1 MTMRSMH
8 AAAAAA
14 SAAYLTLLAASS
26 ADAFVVHPLSNNGPA
41 AAASLPSARS
51 NVLIH
56 VLHAQKEDDVDSSS
70 STASGDTTSSSTVSS
85 STPAV
90 PTPPEPFLPAL
101 DPTYACKG
109 TIGDGEFVISR
120 LGGPTSEELSN
131 ENLLRILM
139 IECSDLE
146 VNTLVWKCLG
156 YRFDPDK
163 EEWTDSECFPK
174 WREKYPTTPPDLI
187 GMSRIYSKE
196 RDQPSLKAN
205 QALVRSVPADNKQ
218 SLKTHLKPYGF
229 TGYKYSE
236 LTPNKT
242 RRAQCANW
250 LLYYREELFGYTM
263 EELRERRRLKREAE
277 EAERKRREEEEG
289 KGDEWKPPVK
299 EVF

>member
-1 MTMRSMH
+1 MKVH
-8 AAAAAA
+8 AAYGA
-14 SAAYLTLLAASS
+14 LLLSVAQCAGAFSSVSGFPATRSS
-26 ADAFVVHPLSNNGPA
+26 ASVTTTL
-41 AAASLPSARS
+41 R
-51 NVLIH
+51 
-56 VLHAQKEDDVDSSS
+56 AQSDDSESSS
-70 STASGDTTSSSTVSS
+70 SP
-85 STPAV
+85 PAV

-101 DPTYACKG
+101 DQSYSVKG
-109 TIGDGEFVISR
+109 DIGDKDFVISR
-120 LGGPTSEELSN
+120 LGGPTADELSN

-163 EEWTDSECFPK
+163 EEWNDSECFPK
-174 WREKYPTTPPDLI
+174 WRERYPSPPDLI

-196 RDQPSLKAN
+196 QDSPSLRSN
-205 QALVRSVPADNKQ
+205 QALVRSIPADNKQ

-229 TGYKYSE
+229 TGYQYAE

-250 LLYYREELFGYTM
+250 LIYYREELFGYTV
-263 EELRERRRLKREAE
+263 EELQERRRLKREAE
-277 EAERKRREEEEG
+277 EAEKKRLEEEEG
-289 KGDEWKPPVK
+289 KKAEDEWKPPVK

>member
-1 MTMRSMH
+1 MKVNAAYLAVLFSAARCADAFCQFSVGFPAARSSAAMNLRAQAEEAASESSSSSSPP

-14 SAAYLTLLAASS
+14 A
-26 ADAFVVHPLSNNGPA
+26 
-41 AAASLPSARS
+41 
-51 NVLIH
+51 
-56 VLHAQKEDDVDSSS
+56 K
-70 STASGDTTSSSTVSS
+70 
-85 STPAV
+85 PAV

-101 DPTYACKG
+101 DPSYTVKG
-109 TIGDGEFVISR
+109 SIGEGDFVISR
-120 LGGPTSEELSN
+120 LGGPTEEELGN

-156 YRFDPDK
+156 YRFDPEK
-163 EEWTDSECFPK
+163 EEWNDSECFPK
-174 WREKYPTTPPDLI
+174 WKERYPTPPDLI

-196 RDQPSLKAN
+196 QDSPSLRSN
-205 QALVRSVPADNKQ
+205 QALVRSIPADNKQ

-229 TGYKYSE
+229 TGYKYAE

-250 LLYYREELFGYTM
+250 LLYYREELFGYTV
-263 EELRERRRLKREAE
+263 EELKERRRLKREAE
-277 EAERKRREEEEG
+277 EAEKKRKEEEEG
-289 KGDEWKPPVK
+289 KKAEDEWKPPVK